1 LYLKKEE
8 MNAKLTLKQRILV
21 GFVLALA
28 FFLVLGS
35 NLVDRRHF
43 STIHKTIESIHD
55 DRVVVQDYIYQLR
68 NFLHD
73 TEVGVLGTGKIAISN
88 ERDKQITAI
97 LDDFAETELTR
108 EEATFLKRL
117 RQQFS
122 SLGSNSSSSL
132 RGQGAKSKILEHIHS
147 TKKTLDALEEIQI
160 EESGHL
166 TQVSEK
172 SLSVNRMLS
181 NLEIGFMI
189 VLGVSILMLAFQP
202 IKTLYPIH

>member
-1 LYLKKEE
+1 
-8 MNAKLTLKQRILV
+8 MSAKLTLKQRILV

-43 STIHKTIESIHD
+43 STIQKMIESIHD

-73 TEVGVLGTGKIAISN
+73 TEVEVLETGNIEKSN
-88 ERDKQITAI
+88 EQDRQIKAI
-97 LDDFAETELTR
+97 LDDFAATELTR

-117 RQQFS
+117 RRQFS
-122 SLGSNSSSSL
+122 SLRSYDLSTVD
-132 RGQGAKSKILEHIHS
+132 REDAKSKMLGHIQS
-147 TKKTLDALEEIQI
+147 TKTTLDALEEIQI

-166 TQVSEK
+166 TEISEK
-172 SLSVNRMLS
+172 SLSVNVMLS
-181 NLEIGFMI
+181 QLEIAFLI
-189 VLGVSILMLAFQP
+189 IIGVSILVLAFQP
-202 IKTLYPIH
+202 IRTLYPIH

>member
-1 LYLKKEE
+1 
-8 MNAKLTLKQRILV
+8 MGTKLTLKQRILV
-21 GFVLALA
+21 GFVLAVA

-43 STIHKTIESIHD
+43 STIQKTIASIHD
-55 DRVVVQDYIYQLR
+55 DRVMVQDYIYQLR

-73 TEVGVLGTGKIAISN
+73 REVEVLKKENIGNRN
-88 ERDKQITAI
+88 ERDGQITVI
-97 LDDFAETELTR
+97 LNNFAETELTR
-108 EEATFLKRL
+108 DEAAFFKRL
-117 RQQFS
+117 QQQFS
-122 SLGSNSSSSL
+122 GLGSYNSLSEQSESQE
-132 RGQGAKSKILEHIHS
+132 GDKSKILEHIHS

-172 SLSVNRMLS
+172 SLSVNKMLS
-181 NLEIGFMI
+181 NLEIGFI
-189 VLGVSILMLAFQP
+189 IIIGVSMFMLVFQP

>member
-1 LYLKKEE
+1 MPLVIGKINAGSSCSLVGNRLYLKKEE

-132 RGQGAKSKILEHIHS
+132 RGQGAKSILPR
-147 TKKTLDALEEIQI
+147 KPWMPLRKF
-160 EESGHL
+160 
-166 TQVSEK
+166 K
-172 SLSVNRMLS
+172 SRKVD
-181 NLEIGFMI
+181 
-189 VLGVSILMLAFQP
+189 ILPRSQ
-202 IKTLYPIH
+202 KNH

>member
-1 LYLKKEE
+1 
-8 MNAKLTLKQRILV
+8 MNTKLTLKQRILV

-43 STIHKTIESIHD
+43 STIQKTIESIHD

-73 TEVGVLGTGKIAISN
+73 REVEVLETGNIEKNN
-88 ERDKQITAI
+88 EHYGQITAI
-97 LDDFAETELTR
+97 LDDFAATDLIR
-108 EEATFLKRL
+108 EEAAFLKRL
-117 RQQFS
+117 RQQFYGPSGLS
-122 SLGSNSSSSL
+122 SVYGK
-132 RGQGAKSKILEHIHS
+132 GDKSKILEHIHS

-166 TQVSEK
+166 TRISEK

-189 VLGVSILMLAFQP
+189 IIGLSILMLVFQP

>member
-1 LYLKKEE
+1 
-8 MNAKLTLKQRILV
+8 MSAKLSLKQRILV

-43 STIHKTIESIHD
+43 STIQKTIESIHD

-73 TEVGVLGTGKIAISN
+73 TEVEVLETGNIAKSN
-88 ERDKQITAI
+88 ERDEQIIAI
-97 LDDFAETELTR
+97 LDDFASTELTR

-117 RQQFS
+117 RQQFYGPAGLS
-122 SLGSNSSSSL
+122 SIYGE
-132 RGQGAKSKILEHIHS
+132 RDKSKILEHIHN

-160 EESGHL
+160 EESVHL
-166 TQVSEK
+166 TQISGK

-202 IKTLYPIH
+202 IKTLYPIR

>member
-1 LYLKKEE
+1 
-8 MNAKLTLKQRILV
+8 MSAKLTLKQRILV

-43 STIHKTIESIHD
+43 STIQKTIESIHD

-73 TEVGVLGTGKIAISN
+73 TEVEVLETGNIAKSN
-88 ERDKQITAI
+88 ERDKQIIAI
-97 LDDFAETELTR
+97 LDDFAATELTR

-117 RQQFS
+117 RQQFYGPAGLS
-122 SLGSNSSSSL
+122 SIYGEDNE
-132 RGQGAKSKILEHIHS
+132 SKILGHIHS

-166 TQVSEK
+166 TQISEK
-172 SLSVNRMLS
+172 SLSVNKMLS
-181 NLEIGFMI
+181 NLEIAFMI
-189 VLGVSILMLAFQP
+189 VIGVSILMLVFQP
-202 IKTLYPIH
+202 IKTLYPIR